1 MVDQQVR
8 LFIARISKRLVELS
22 GNRLTVARDFSPRCS
37 ITLVGRCTHIGALP
51 TKAARIDLDPETST
65 QDAFRPAGLISCVA
79 CFGSQSILA
88 FLRSPIQDR
97 ASLRFVG
104 SNLLAEIW
112 IASLLKT
119 VVDQRIRFPLL
130 EIHNINGRAFGE
142 SPDRGRGLLSR
153 VAHN

>member
-1 MVDQQVR
+1 MNFVK
-8 LFIARISKRLVELS
+8 KRLVELS
-22 GNRLTVARDFSPRCS
+22 RNRLTVARDFSPRCS

-104 SNLLAEIW
+104 CNLLAEIW

-130 EIHNINGRAFGE
+130 ESTIVTTVELLVSRPTVAGDCY
-142 SPDRGRGLLSR
+142 PGLL
-153 VAHN
+153 NNP